1 MKNEKKLYQKWW
13 FLIILLV
20 IIIIIG
26 AVIYTKLENEKLETT
41 FKNMGEGFSDYY
53 DNKKNITSH
62 LNEFTYNYET
72 NESEYK
78 PKIITLEIYNR
89 IKEGMTQEEVILNL
103 GKYDNKLNGE
113 NTYMLEW
120 GNSNM
125 SKGYWISIIFNKEG
139 TVVSKS
145 QIGLK

>member
-1 MKNEKKLYQKWW
+1 MKEKTFYKKWW
-13 FLIILLV
+13 FWGITILIF
-20 IIIIIG
+20 IIIG
-26 AVIYTKLENEKLETT
+26 VIIYTKLENKKLETT

-53 DNKKNITSH
+53 DNKKNTTSH

-72 NESEYK
+72 NECEYK
-78 PKIITLEIYNR
+78 PEKITLEMYNR
-89 IKEGMTQEEVILNL
+89 IKEGMTQEDVILNL
-103 GKYDNKLNGE
+103 GKYNNKLDGE

-120 GNSNM
+120 GDSNI
-125 SKGYWISIIFNKEG
+125 SKGYWISIVFNKED